1 MDIERFKQLVQDPSS
16 QEGFENIQAEAEAL
30 LEFSDLNERL
40 EFIEYLSEVLGQQG
54 KSIQQKNPEYYDRYQ
69 YFWLMLVFNSFVGL
83 SQEDQENMLKQRL
96 LSAIKVGFDQDE
108 ILTQYYDM
116 YSTEEFISEQAK
128 HLALQLADNLE
139 TLGAAPIEIDGKK
152 FLPQLKFWILDY
164 SKFPTKIAKRGS
176 LERLNYVN
184 VSPNTRQLTQVQR
197 QQLLQV
203 LELYDQFLNPPG
215 FIRTSSQPK
224 KVRVEPKTE
233 PIPEPVEEKVVVPE
247 APKPVPTVPKIEKP
261 AVNIDEK
268 LEDLRRKVSKQ

>member
-215 FIRTSSQPK
+215 FTRTSSQPK
-224 KVRVEPKTE
+224 KVRVEPKPE
-233 PIPEPVEEKVVVPE
+233 PIPEPVEEKVVVSE
-247 APKPVPTVPKIEKP
+247 APKPVPSVPKIEKP

>member
-164 SKFPTKIAKRGS
+164 SKFPTKVAKRGS

-247 APKPVPTVPKIEKP
+247 ATKPVPTVPKIEKP